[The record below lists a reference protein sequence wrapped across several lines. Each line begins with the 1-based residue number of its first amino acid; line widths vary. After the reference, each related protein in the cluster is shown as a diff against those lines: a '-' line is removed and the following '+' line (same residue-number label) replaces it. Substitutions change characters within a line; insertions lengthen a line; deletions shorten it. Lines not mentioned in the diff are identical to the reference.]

1 MSESRPEHNAPA
13 GSSLTV
19 NNAENPPLLGA
30 TVGPAGTTFR
40 AWSTLATDLGVCV
53 DGVTTP
59 LQPLGNGLYEVTLPA
74 PAGSRYHF
82 VLGGVATPDPYAR
95 FLPEGLHADAEV
107 TTPDSYRWQNQ
118 DWKGLALHECVFY
131 ELHIGTFTAE
141 GTYSSAA
148 ERLPYLKE
156 LGITAVELMPIAA
169 FPGQRG
175 WGYDGAALFAP
186 YAPYGRPD
194 ELKAFIDAA
203 HGIGLAVLL
212 DVVYNHFGPDGN
224 FLPSYS
230 PDYFTDRFQS
240 PWGTGLDYRE
250 PHMRRL
256 ITENARMW
264 LSEYRFDG
272 LRLDATQAMSD
283 DSPTHILS
291 ELADEV
297 HSLGA
302 ELGIKHLMLA
312 EDYRNT
318 PGLVTET
325 GLDGIWVDDFH
336 HVVRVTLTGETDGY
350 YSPFERGASALARV
364 ISRGWVYEGQIWPL
378 EDRPRGL
385 PADELDAP
393 NFVYFIQNHDQ
404 IGNRATGDRVYQFP
418 GVSMQAYRAASVLLL
433 SLPMT
438 PLLFQGQ
445 EWAAS
450 SPFQFFTDHHGELA
464 EAVSE
469 GRRSE
474 FGHFSSFSGEVPDPQ
489 AETTFSDSRLN
500 WQEQAHGEHAR
511 TLALYRAMLAL
522 RRSDPVMQDSRRD
535 TLAAGHAG
543 DVLWVRRSDEHGT
556 RLLLWNLGAPV
567 NVADLNLGLPIP
579 ERLLVHSEGD
589 TGWGVEEMLLES
601 QNAVLLGTP

>member
-1 MSESRPEHNAPA
+1 MSEPRPEQHAPA
-13 GSSLTV
+13 ASSL
-19 NNAENPPLLGA
+19 AASNPPAPLLGA

-53 DGVTTP
+53 DGVTTAM
-59 LQPLGNGLYEVTLPA
+59 QPLGNGLHEVTLPA

-82 VLGGVATPDPYAR
+82 LLDGVATPDPYAR

-107 TTPDSYRWQNQ
+107 TGPDSYAWQNQ

-141 GTYSSAA
+141 GTYAA
-148 ERLPYLKE
+148 AQERLPYLKE
-156 LGITAVELMPIAA
+156 LGITAVELMPLAA

-175 WGYDGAALFAP
+175 WGYDGASLFAP

-203 HGIGLAVLL
+203 HRIGLAMLL

-230 PDYFTDRFQS
+230 PEYFTDRFKS
-240 PWGTGLDYRE
+240 AWGAGLDYRE

-291 ELADEV
+291 ELASEV

-302 ELGIKHLMLA
+302 ELGVKHLLLA

-350 YSPFERGASALARV
+350 YGPFERGAKALARV
-364 ISRGWVYEGQIWPL
+364 ISRGWVYEGQLWPL

-385 PADELDAP
+385 PADDLDAP

-418 GVSMQAYRAASVLLL
+418 GVSMQAYRAASTLLL

-489 AETTFSDSRLN
+489 AETTFTGSRLN
-500 WQEQAHGEHAR
+500 WPEQGRGEHAR
-511 TLALYRAMLAL
+511 TLALYRELLAL
-522 RRSDPVMQDSRRD
+522 RRSDPVMRENRRD

-543 DVLWVRRSDEHGT
+543 DVLWVRRSDGNGT
-556 RLLLWNLGAPV
+556 RLLLWNLGEPV
-567 NVADLNLGLPIP
+567 RASDLGVPFP

-589 TGWGVEEMLLES
+589 TDWSADVKLLGT